1 MVILLQQPEWTKAE
15 KKVNERS
22 FGHVECQMPVGQD
35 IMVEMLCRLL
45 EIKFGAQEKSAIEDL
60 DLGLVNTE
68 VDELTRIQRKKIR

>member
-1 MVILLQQPEWTKAE
+1 
-15 KKVNERS
+15 
-22 FGHVECQMPVGQD
+22 MPVGQD

-68 VDELTRIQRKKIR
+68 VDELTRI